1 MDTEH
6 QVDIQDHGDASA
18 LRRAN
23 QALVVAAA
31 AMFLASFVTTA
42 SNIAVPVLEDA
53 FPDASLSTIS
63 WVISAFNVTQVTF
76 MLLGGRL
83 ADRWG
88 RRAA

>member
-1 MDTEH
+1 MDREH
-6 QVDIQDHGDASA
+6 QADAPA
-18 LRRAN
+18 LRWAN

-53 FPDASLSTIS
+53 FPGASLSTIS

-76 MLLGGRL
+76 CRGKIVVSSGR
-83 ADRWG
+83 
-88 RRAA
+88 